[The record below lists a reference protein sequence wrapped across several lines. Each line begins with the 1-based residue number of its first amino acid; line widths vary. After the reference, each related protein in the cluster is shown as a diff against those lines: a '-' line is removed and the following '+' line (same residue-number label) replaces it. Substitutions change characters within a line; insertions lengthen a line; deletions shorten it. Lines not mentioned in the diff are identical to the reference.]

1 MMQKNKFKQIHFD
14 PRTKMFVMIL
24 TVFSATMAPSTTYL
38 FALTFLIAFFSCL
51 CGKYKLAVAGVFGY
65 SFFYLLTIITLNYGN
80 AVVQGIM
87 LAFLGLVHKVYAC
100 GFMGSIII
108 KSTKISEF
116 LSGMN
121 KLHFPKSF
129 TITVAIML
137 RYIPTIK
144 EDWHFIKDAM
154 RLRDVSPSLIG
165 FIRNPMLTIECV
177 YAPLLLAA
185 SKAADELTI
194 ASVTRGIENPTPRTS
209 YVYIHFSVY
218 DAVVSIAFI
227 AFFLFGQFL

>member
-1 MMQKNKFKQIHFD
+1 MIQEKKSKQIHFD
-14 PRTKMFVMIL
+14 PRTKMFIMIL
-24 TVFSATMAPSTTYL
+24 TVFAATMAPSTTYL
-38 FALTFLIAFFSCL
+38 FALTFLIAFFACF
-51 CGKYKLAVAGVFGY
+51 CGKYKLAVGGVLGY
-65 SFFYLLTIITLNYGN
+65 SFFYLLTIITLNYGST
-80 AVVQGIM
+80 AVQGIM
-87 LAFLGLVHKVYAC
+87 MAFLGLVHKVYSC
-100 GFMGSIII
+100 GFMGAIII

-129 TITVAIML
+129 TITLAIML

-154 RLRDVSPSLIG
+154 RLRDVAPSLVN
-165 FIRNPMLTIECV
+165 FIREPMLTIECV

-194 ASVTRGIENPTPRTS
+194 ASVTRGIENPIPRTS
-209 YVYIHFSVY
+209 YVHIYFGIA
-218 DAVVSIAFI
+218 DAIISIVFI
-227 AFFLFGQFL
+227 AFFVFGQFL